1 VSSQL
6 TIGCEGRAWARC
18 CEVAGGGREGAALA
32 KAFCPT
38 RQAGGKLKAKIVVPR
53 SGGLPQ

>member
-1 VSSQL
+1 VSSRL
-6 TIGCEGRAWARC
+6 TIGCEGKARARC
-18 CEVAGGGREGAALA
+18 REVAGGGREGAALA

-38 RQAGGKLKAKIVVPR
+38 RQAGGKLKAKIVATR